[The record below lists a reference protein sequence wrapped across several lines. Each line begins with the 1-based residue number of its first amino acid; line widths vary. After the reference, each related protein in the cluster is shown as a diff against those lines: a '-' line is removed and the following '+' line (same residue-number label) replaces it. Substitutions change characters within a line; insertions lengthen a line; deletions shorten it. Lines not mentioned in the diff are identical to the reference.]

1 MELTQRGE
9 WYQGHSDF
17 DWQHESGKYEH
28 TQKYL
33 TCITSCY
40 TQKIYNAYKWKQNFS
55 KTKM

>member
-28 TQKYL
+28 THRNISL
-33 TCITSCY
+33 A
-40 TQKIYNAYKWKQNFS
+40 QKIYNAYKWKQNFS